1 MKYRVLTEDEFEA
14 LKDEFVKFLIVQGID
29 AASWQKMKDLEP
41 DLAQKYLHDFSDFVF
56 ENTLQTIGYIDFF
69 NGNSLKLFKCNNE
82 DIHLINIEN
91 DNKFGEI
98 EDFINALISN
108 PASFTVQKQT
118 KKYHPNR
125 AVELFRMISSGGLV
139 SDGYWYEKM
148 VKSIEL

>member
-41 DLAQKYLHDFSDFVF
+41 DFAQKYLHDFSDFVF
-56 ENTLQTIGYIDFF
+56 ENTLQKIGYIDFF
-69 NGNSLKLFKCNNE
+69 NGNSLKLFKCASD
-82 DIHLINIEN
+82 DIQLINIESVS
-91 DNKFGEI
+91 KFETI
-98 EDFINALISN
+98 QDFLKAMVSDLTG
-108 PASFTVQKQT
+108 FTLQRHA

-148 VKSIEL
+148 VTSIEL

>member
-56 ENTLQTIGYIDFF
+56 ENTLQKIGYIDFF
-69 NGNSLKLFKCNNE
+69 NGNSLKLFKCASD
-82 DIHLINIEN
+82 DIQLINIESVS
-91 DNKFGEI
+91 KFETI
-98 EDFINALISN
+98 QDFLKAMVSDLTG
-108 PASFTVQKQT
+108 FTLQRHA

-125 AVELFRMISSGGLV
+125 AV
-139 SDGYWYEKM
+139 
-148 VKSIEL
+148 

>member
-56 ENTLQTIGYIDFF
+56 ENTLQKIGYIDFF
-69 NGNSLKLFKCNNE
+69 NGNSLKLFKCASD
-82 DIHLINIEN
+82 DIQLINIESVS
-91 DNKFGEI
+91 KFETI
-98 EDFINALISN
+98 QDFLKAM
-108 PASFTVQKQT
+108 ASDLTGFTLQRHA

-148 VKSIEL
+148 VTSIEL

>member
-56 ENTLQTIGYIDFF
+56 ENTLQKIGYIDFF
-69 NGNSLKLFKCNNE
+69 NGNSLKLFKCASD
-82 DIHLINIEN
+82 DIQLINIESVS
-91 DNKFGEI
+91 KFETI
-98 EDFINALISN
+98 QDFLKAMVSDLTG
-108 PASFTVQKQT
+108 FTLQRHA

-139 SDGYWYEKM
+139 SDGHWYEK
-148 VKSIEL
+148 IEL

>member
-56 ENTLQTIGYIDFF
+56 ENTLQKIGYIDFF
-69 NGNSLKLFKCNNE
+69 NGNSLKLFKCASD
-82 DIHLINIEN
+82 DIQLINIESVS
-91 DNKFGEI
+91 KFETI
-98 EDFINALISN
+98 QDFLKAM
-108 PASFTVQKQT
+108 ASDLTGFTLQRHA

-139 SDGYWYEKM
+139 SDGYWYEKLNEM
-148 VKSIEL
+148 Y

>member
-56 ENTLQTIGYIDFF
+56 ENTLQKIGYIDFF
-69 NGNSLKLFKCNNE
+69 NGNRLKLFKCASD
-82 DIHLINIEN
+82 DIQLINIESVS
-91 DNKFGEI
+91 KFETI
-98 EDFINALISN
+98 QDFLKAMVSDLTG
-108 PASFTVQKQT
+108 FTLQRHA

-139 SDGYWYEKM
+139 SDGHWYEK
-148 VKSIEL
+148 IEL

>member
-56 ENTLQTIGYIDFF
+56 ENTLQKIGYIDFF
-69 NGNSLKLFKCNNE
+69 NGNSLKLFKCASD
-82 DIHLINIEN
+82 DIQLINIESVS
-91 DNKFGEI
+91 KFETI
-98 EDFINALISN
+98 QDFLKAMVSDLTG
-108 PASFTVQKQT
+108 FTLQRHA

>member
-56 ENTLQTIGYIDFF
+56 ENTLQKIGYIDFF
-69 NGNSLKLFKCNNE
+69 NGNSLKLFKCASD
-82 DIHLINIEN
+82 DIQLINIESVS
-91 DNKFGEI
+91 KFETI
-98 EDFINALISN
+98 QDFLKAMVSDLTG
-108 PASFTVQKQT
+108 FTLQRHA

-139 SDGYWYEKM
+139 SDGYWYEKLNEM
-148 VKSIEL
+148 Y